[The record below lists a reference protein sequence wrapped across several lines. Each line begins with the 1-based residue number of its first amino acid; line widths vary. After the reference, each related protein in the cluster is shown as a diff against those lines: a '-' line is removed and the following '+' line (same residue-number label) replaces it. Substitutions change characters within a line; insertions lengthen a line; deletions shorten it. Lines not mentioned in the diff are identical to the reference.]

1 MSGFH
6 RDIKGDQNHI
16 LHFREYADKDAREAA
31 AGFDVTHLHKVA
43 LQKDD
48 NTLWMLVDV
57 NPVEWQGLG
66 SSGGGHFPGEIT
78 MFWGVI
84 NSAGR
89 PLDIRTGEPDLAWGY
104 CDGRTYTA
112 PDGRQVTTPNMRN
125 RFPMCTADNGTGK
138 GVMGGA
144 ALITQSAAQM
154 KSHSHTVSSVYVP
167 SSGSTRMGGYSLS
180 AGAASSS
187 RGTSGAGGASAM
199 ENRPPYIG
207 VAFIMYL

>member
-66 SSGGGHFPGEIT
+66 STGGGHLPGEIT

-89 PLDIRTGEPDLAWGY
+89 PLDVTTGEPDLAWGY
-104 CDGRTYTA
+104 CDGRTYAA

-125 RFPMCTADNGTGK
+125 RFPMCTGDNGTGK
-138 GVMGGA
+138 GAMGGA
-144 ALITQSAAQM
+144 ALITQSAAQL
-154 KSHSHTVSSVYVP
+154 KSHNHSCLRTTTVQGKPVGAGTRTVP
-167 SSGSTRMGGYSLS
+167 TGG
-180 AGAASSS
+180 G
-187 RGTSGAGGASAM
+187 GTSAAGGSSAM